1 MISDLLFQMLLNLLS
16 SLLLVSRIAS
26 FVVRENTIEGE
37 QDILEKQEV
46 RVTYG
51 DELENIL
58 RKAASEGRQSLVE
71 EILNG
76 EVSDSHVGKQLSC
89 SLTFSDPRIAKLGEE
104 ESI

>member
-26 FVVRENTIEGE
+26 FVVRENNIEG
-37 QDILEKQEV
+37 EKQEV

-89 SLTFSDPRIAKLGEE
+89 SLTFSDPSIAKLGEE

>member
-1 MISDLLFQMLLNLLS
+1 MISDLLLQLLLNLLS

-26 FVVRENTIEGE
+26 FVVRENTIEG
-37 QDILEKQEV
+37 EKQEV

-76 EVSDSHVGKQLSC
+76 EVSDSHV
-89 SLTFSDPRIAKLGEE
+89 
-104 ESI
+104 